1 MRIVLDLQ
9 GAQSETSRFR
19 GIGRY
24 SLALAEAIA
33 REPGKNDV
41 WLVLNGRFPDSI
53 EPLRAEFAHLIPP
66 ERIRIFTL
74 PGPVAE
80 EDRANSWRRQTAEL
94 MREKFLADLCPDIV
108 HVSTLF
114 EGHGN
119 EVVTSVGRLD
129 ATLPTA
135 FTLYDLIPLLR
146 PETYLGDPG
155 FKRLYLRRLQ
165 SLKRADLL
173 LAISESSRREA
184 IEALEIAP
192 ERITAIGTGLPP
204 SFLDIGPL
212 PDEVETLTTRY
223 GLRRPFVLYTGGDD
237 FRKNLEGM
245 VEAFALLSTDVRA
258 GNQLAIV
265 CQLSEG
271 TQGRLIGLAEKLGLD
286 TESIVCTGYVS
297 DEELR
302 LLYAQCSVF
311 VFPSLHEGFGL
322 PVLEAM
328 ACGAPVIGSNCTSI
342 PEIINREDAL
352 FDPEQPRSIAGR
364 MAEVLSDAGF
374 RESLKTW
381 GRERAKVFT
390 WESCADKALL
400 AFEALHAKRKPT
412 AATTHHPLTRHRP
425 LLALVAPLPP
435 QRTGIAGYS
444 AKLLPYLARHYE
456 IVCIVDQEA
465 TDPSFNEEFPVH
477 DPQWLAAN
485 EGRVERILYQFGN
498 SPAHKHMFGL
508 LERYPGVVVLHD
520 FYLGDVLNDMAR
532 SGYGPGAF
540 SKALYASHGFSALVK
555 DRLEGHDVSARAYP
569 CNSTPLY
576 GSIGAI
582 VHSRHAIELAR
593 SWYGDAVASLVCQ
606 IPFLPLAPDP
616 AERRAARKRLE
627 LPETAFVVCSFGLV
641 TPAKLSY
648 RLLEAWLA
656 SPLAQ
661 EEVCY
666 LIFVGENDGGTY
678 GNRLLDRIA
687 GSGLSPRIQITGYCE
702 ESQYSDYLAAADLGV
717 QLRARSRGETSAA
730 VFDCLARR
738 VPLIVNANGSA
749 AELPDDVVVK
759 LEDSF
764 TNETLSAALVR
775 LRADSDLRL
784 NLAAHSALYI
794 HRKHHPE
801 RIAGLYRDIIEE
813 IYTTSSQAREQY
825 LVEAIAR
832 ISASPG
838 PARADLAAV
847 AMAMAANRERLGPK
861 QLLIDVTNIA
871 KPNSSTRTDHVTRSI
886 LMALIADPPQGYR
899 IEPVRAVAGSYLYAR
914 RFACACL
921 SLPDD
926 GLADDSVMTHQGDIL
941 VGLDWC
947 PNLVPSYA
955 PWFLEQRRRG
965 TQIIFV
971 VRDLAPLLQP
981 EHFPA
986 ELHSIAVTSMNS
998 IAGVADGV
1006 VCATR
1011 ISVDELHKWLDVAK
1025 PERLQPL
1032 SLGFFH
1038 LGADSQIGSPT
1049 IGVPDDALW
1058 QESSR
1063 QLVGLALGRRWSRF
1077 WPDEAKR
1084 NNRNET
1090 GNHAPDVGYSQE
1102 CLTP

>member
-24 SLALAEAIA
+24 SLALAKAIA
-33 REPGKNDV
+33 REPRQHDV

-53 EPLRAEFAHLIPP
+53 ETLRVEFAHLIPP
-66 ERIRIFTL
+66 ERIRTFDL

-80 EDRANSWRRQTAEL
+80 DDPANSWRRQTAEL
-94 MREKFLADLCPDIV
+94 LREKFLADLCPDIV

-146 PETYLGDPG
+146 PETYLRDPG
-155 FKRLYLRRLQ
+155 FKRLYMRRIQ

-184 IEALEIAP
+184 IETLEIAP

-204 SFLDIGPL
+204 SFQEIGPL
-212 PDEVETLTTRY
+212 PDDVEILTTRY
-223 GLRRPFVLYTGGDD
+223 GLCRPFVLYTGGDD
-237 FRKNLEGM
+237 FRKNLEGLI
-245 VEAFALLSTDVRA
+245 EAFALLSSDGRA
-258 GNQLAIV
+258 AYQLAIV

-286 TESIVCTGYVS
+286 TGSIVCPGYVS

-302 LLYAQCSVF
+302 LLYAKCSVF

-352 FDPEQPRSIAGR
+352 FDPESPQSIAER
-364 MAEVLSDAGF
+364 MTEVLSNAGF
-374 RESLKTW
+374 RESLREW
-381 GRERAKVFT
+381 GRERAKAFT
-390 WESCADKALL
+390 WESCAGKALQ
-400 AFEALHAKRKPT
+400 AFEALHVKRTEAPST
-412 AATTHHPLTRHRP
+412 SHRPVTRHRP

-435 QRTGIAGYS
+435 QRTGISGYS

-465 TDPSFNEEFPVH
+465 TDPSFTEEFPVH
-477 DPQWLAAN
+477 GPQWLTTN
-485 EGRVERILYQFGN
+485 EGRVKRILYQFGN

-555 DRLEGHDVSARAYP
+555 DRLEGRDASARAYP
-569 CNSTPLY
+569 CNSITLY
-576 GSIGAI
+576 GSVGAI
-582 VHSRHAIELAR
+582 VHSRHALELAR
-593 SWYGDAVASLVCQ
+593 SWYGDAVASLVRQ
-606 IPFLPLAPDP
+606 IPFLPLAPNP
-616 AERRAARKRLE
+616 AERSAARKRLE
-627 LPETAFVVCSFGLV
+627 LPENAFVVCSFGLI

-661 EEVCY
+661 EEMCH
-666 LIFVGENDGGTY
+666 LIFVGENEAGTY
-678 GNRLLDRIA
+678 GNQLLDRIA
-687 GSGLSPRIQITGYCE
+687 GSGLASRIQITGYCE

-730 VFDCLARR
+730 VFDCLARK

-764 TNETLSAALVR
+764 ANEVLSAALVR

-784 NLAAHSALYI
+784 NLAARSALYV
-794 HRKHHPE
+794 HQEHHPE
-801 RIAGLYRDIIEE
+801 RIASLYRDIIEE
-813 IYTTSSQAREQY
+813 IYTTSPQAREQY
-825 LVEAIAR
+825 LVEAIAQ
-832 ISASPG
+832 ISAARG
-838 PARADLAAV
+838 PTRADLAEV
-847 AMAMAANRERLGPK
+847 AMVMAANRERFGPK
-861 QLLIDVTNIA
+861 QLLIDVTNVA
-871 KPNSSTRTDHVTRSI
+871 KSNSPTRTDHVTRSI
-886 LMALIADPPQGYR
+886 LTALIADPPQGYR
-899 IEPVRAVAGSYLYAR
+899 IEPVRAVAGSYFYAR

-921 SLPDD
+921 GLPDD
-926 GLADDSVMTHQGDIL
+926 GLADDSVMTHHGDIFTA
-941 VGLDWC
+941 LDWC
-947 PNLVPSYA
+947 PNLLPSLK

-971 VRDLAPLLQP
+971 VRDLAPLLRP
-981 EHFPA
+981 EHFPP
-986 ELHSIAVTSMNS
+986 ESHSIAVTSMNS
-998 IAGVADGV
+998 VAEVADGV
-1006 VCATR
+1006 VCPAR
-1011 ISVDELHKWLDVAK
+1011 ASVDELHQWLIVTK
-1025 PERLQPL
+1025 PQRLQPL
-1032 SLGFFH
+1032 SLGFFD
-1038 LGADSQIGSPT
+1038 LGAESQIASPST
-1049 IGVPDDALW
+1049 DLSEEAAW
-1058 QESSR
+1058 QQSSQ
-1063 QLVGLALGRRWSRF
+1063 QLVSLALGERWTRF
-1077 WPDEAKR
+1077 WPDKGR
-1084 NNRNET
+1084 
-1090 GNHAPDVGYSQE
+1090 
-1102 CLTP
+1102 

>member
-33 REPGKNDV
+33 REPGQHDV

-66 ERIRIFTL
+66 ERIRIFEL

-80 EDRANSWRRQTAEL
+80 EDPANSWRRQTAEL
-94 MREKFLADLCPDIV
+94 LREKFLADLCPDIV

-129 ATLPTA
+129 ATLRTT

-146 PETYLGDPG
+146 PETYLRDPG

-192 ERITAIGTGLPP
+192 ERITTIGTGLPP

-212 PDEVETLTTRY
+212 PNEVKTLTTRY

-245 VEAFALLSTDVRA
+245 IEAFALLSSDVRA
-258 GNQLAIV
+258 AHQLAIV

-271 TQGRLIGLAEKLGLD
+271 TQGRLIALAEKLGLD
-286 TESIVCTGYVS
+286 TGSIVCPGYVS

-302 LLYAQCSVF
+302 LLYAKCSLF

-342 PEIINREDAL
+342 PEIIDRRDAL
-352 FDPEQPRSIAGR
+352 FDPKQPRSIAER
-364 MAEVLSDAGF
+364 MNEVLSNASL
-374 RESLKTW
+374 RENLKAW
-381 GRERAKVFT
+381 GRERAKAFT
-390 WESCADKALL
+390 WEACAEKALR
-400 AFEALHAKRKPT
+400 AFEALHSKRKPVP
-412 AATTHHPLTRHRP
+412 AAKQYSSTRHRP
-425 LLALVAPLPP
+425 LLALVTPLPP
-435 QRTGIAGYS
+435 ERTGIAGYS
-444 AKLLPYLARHYE
+444 AKLLRYLTRHYE
-456 IVCIVDQEA
+456 IVCIVNQET
-465 TDPSFNEEFPVH
+465 TDPSLTEEFPVH
-477 DPQWLAAN
+477 GPQWLASN

-498 SPAHKHMFGL
+498 SPAHRHMFGL

-520 FYLGDVLNDMAR
+520 FYLGDVLNDMER
-532 SGYGPGAF
+532 SGYALGAF
-540 SKALYASHGFSALVK
+540 SEALYASHGLSALAK
-555 DRLEGHDVSARAYP
+555 DKLEGRDTAVSIYP
-569 CNSTPLY
+569 CNSGVLH
-576 GSIGAI
+576 GSLGVL
-582 VHSRHAIELAR
+582 VHSSHAVTLAR
-593 SWYGDAVASLVCQ
+593 KWFGDEGPALIRQV
-606 IPFLPLAPDP
+606 PFLPLAPDP
-616 AERRAARKRLE
+616 AERRAARQRLA
-627 LPETAFVVCSFGLV
+627 LPETAFLVCSFGLV
-641 TPAKLSY
+641 TSVKLNY

-661 EEVCY
+661 DEACS
-666 LIFVGENDGGTY
+666 LIFVGTNDGGSY
-678 GNRLLDRIA
+678 GNRLRDRIA
-687 GSGLSPRIQITGYCE
+687 GSGLVSRIRITGYCQ
-702 ESQYSDYLAAADLGV
+702 ESQYSDYLAAADLAV
-717 QLRARSRGETSAA
+717 QLRATSRGETSAA
-730 VFDCLARR
+730 IFDCLARK
-738 VPLIVNANGSA
+738 VPLIINANGSA

-759 LEDSF
+759 LEDNF
-764 TNETLSAALVR
+764 ANEALSAALER
-775 LRADSDLRL
+775 LRTDSDLRL
-784 NLAAHSALYI
+784 KLAARSASYVNQE
-794 HRKHHPE
+794 HHPE

-813 IYTTSSQAREQY
+813 IYTTSSQAQEQY
-825 LVEAIAR
+825 LVQAIAR
-832 ISASPG
+832 ISAPKG
-838 PARADLAAV
+838 PTKADLAAV
-847 AMAMAANRERLGPK
+847 AKALAANRQRFGPK
-861 QLLIDVTNIA
+861 QLLIDVTNVA
-871 KPNSSTRTDHVTRSI
+871 KSNSPTQTEWGTHSI

-899 IEPVRAVAGSYLYAR
+899 IEPIRAVAGSYLYAR

-926 GLADDSVMTHQGDIL
+926 GLADDPVMTHQGDIF

-947 PNLVPSYA
+947 PNLVPSLK

-965 TQIIFV
+965 TQITFV

-981 EHFPA
+981 ERFPP

-998 IAGVADGV
+998 VAEVADGV
-1006 VCATR
+1006 VCLERA
-1011 ISVDELHKWLDVAK
+1011 SVDELHQWLIVTK
-1025 PERLQPL
+1025 PQRLQPL
-1032 SLGFFH
+1032 SLGFFN
-1038 LGADSQIGSPT
+1038 LGANSQIAPPSTGSSEE
-1049 IGVPDDALW
+1049 ASW
-1058 QESSR
+1058 QQSSR
-1063 QLVGLALGRRWSRF
+1063 QLIGLALGERWTRF
-1077 WPDEAKR
+1077 WPDKGR
-1084 NNRNET
+1084 
-1090 GNHAPDVGYSQE
+1090 
-1102 CLTP
+1102 